1 MTVRERHSSPDDGS
15 LVLIV
20 DDDGGD
26 IAVAFDGYEWHTH
39 GDALVGSFGATQ
51 EEAVATFV
59 EQILSDRLVIAVC
72 SRDGAV
78 HDVRVTDDPS
88 AEHRKASA
96 REHILLRYWSGREW
110 HSS

>member
-1 MTVRERHSSPDDGS
+1 MAVRERYSSPDDGS

-20 DDDGGD
+20 DDDHGD
-26 IAVAFDGYEWHTH
+26 VAVAFDGFEWHTH

-51 EEAVATFV
+51 EAAVATFV

-78 HDVRVTDDPS
+78 HDVRVTDDP
-88 AEHRKASA
+88 ATEHSHVRAG
-96 REHILLRYWSGREW
+96 EHILLRFWSGREW
-110 HSS
+110 HAS